1 MKLVEGNNIVIKKI
15 DSRDIKTIT
24 KNLVTG
30 EMNVK
35 KEPLKKYSTSMI
47 GYQHQLELF
56 RFEEVKKCIK

>member
-1 MKLVEGNNIVIKKI
+1 MKLVEGDNVIIKKF
-15 DSRDIKTIT
+15 DSRDIKTTT

-35 KEPLKKYSTSMI
+35 KAPLKKYSTSMI

-56 RFEEVKKCIK
+56 GFKEVKQCIK